1 MSPTDR
7 RHSVAPLRL
16 VRPLV
21 GAAALLALA
30 VPSGARAQEP
40 TDLREE
46 WAAPFAVQSVGRP
59 LGHDLRRVVIVSDQG
74 PAPAPATTAEIAVA
88 ETEAG
93 TSVAPVPAAAKE
105 SPRPAPRPAPPAA
118 ATGTRT
124 HRVEWGET
132 WYGLAREYGVTPR
145 ALSAANPDVDP
156 EHLRSGEVIR
166 IPRAAASAGRRTHRV
181 VPGETLWG
189 ISHRYGISPAALRRA
204 NRLPDDK
211 VRSGQLL
218 IIPQEEKR

>member
-1 MSPTDR
+1 MTLSNRMPSDSPFR
-7 RHSVAPLRL
+7 FSLPLA
-16 VRPLV
+16 V
-21 GAAALLALA
+21 GAALVGLALPIRA
-30 VPSGARAQEP
+30 DAQEP
-40 TDLREE
+40 TARPE
-46 WAAPFAVQSVGRP
+46 WSAPFAVQSVGRP
-59 LGHDLRRVVIVSDQG
+59 LGHDLRRVVLVSEPPTVAT
-74 PAPAPATTAEIAVA
+74 PASTPKVEATAAAEEPNAV
-88 ETEAG
+88 TR
-93 TSVAPVPAAAKE
+93 AAAKE
-105 SPRPAPRPAPPAA
+105 PARPAPRPAPPRA

-132 WYGLAREYGVTPR
+132 WYGLAREYGITPR

-166 IPRAAASAGRRTHRV
+166 IPRAAASAARRTHRV

-189 ISHRYGISPAALRRA
+189 ISHRYGVTAAALRRA

>member
-1 MSPTDR
+1 MTPSDR
-7 RHSVAPLRL
+7 MPSDPPYRL
-16 VRPLV
+16 VRPLAV
-21 GAAALLALA
+21 GAALLGLALPVRA
-30 VPSGARAQEP
+30 GAQEP
-40 TDLREE
+40 TGVQEE

-59 LGHDLRRVVIVSDQG
+59 LGHDLRRVVIVSEPAPTQA
-74 PAPAPATTAEIAVA
+74 PAPAPEVA
-88 ETEAG
+88 EAAEPKAVTP
-93 TSVAPVPAAAKE
+93 VAEKEPA
-105 SPRPAPRPAPPAA
+105 RPAPRPAPTAA

-166 IPRAAASAGRRTHRV
+166 IPRAAASAARRTHRV

-189 ISHRYGISPAALRRA
+189 ISHRYGVTAAALRRA

>member
-1 MSPTDR
+1 MTPSNRIPAGPPSR
-7 RHSVAPLRL
+7 FI
-16 VRPLV
+16 RPLAV
-21 GAAALLALA
+21 GALVSLALPIRA
-30 VPSGARAQEP
+30 AAQEP
-40 TDLREE
+40 SVPREE
-46 WAAPFAVQSVGRP
+46 WSAPFAVQSVGRP
-59 LGHDLRRVVIVSDQG
+59 LDHALRRVVVLSE
-74 PAPAPATTAEIAVA
+74 PAPAPAPAPEVEVAAPEAEAPK
-88 ETEAG
+88 TEAPKTE
-93 TSVAPVPAAAKE
+93 TSVAAKE
-105 SPRPAPRPAPPAA
+105 PPRPAA

-156 EHLRSGEVIR
+156 ERLRSGEVIR
-166 IPRAAASAGRRTHRV
+166 IPRAAPTSARRTHRV

-189 ISHRYGISPAALRRA
+189 ISRRYGVTAAALRRA
-204 NRLPDDK
+204 NRLPDDR